1 MRIVVAHN
9 YYQQPGGEDA
19 CVAAEMAML
28 EAHGHEVVLFALDND
43 AIEGI
48 GRLDLAVRTVWSRP
62 AAVALERRLRQ
73 HRAQIVHFHNTFP
86 LLSPAAYYAARR
98 AGAAVVQTLHNFRI
112 CCPNALLFRDGAP
125 CESCL
130 GRSFAWPGVLRKC
143 YRGSRLAT
151 VAAATTSSLHKLIGT
166 WSRCIDVYVALS
178 CFSRARLIQ
187 GGLPAARIAVKPNFV
202 FPDPGAGTGTGSA
215 AVFVGRLSHEKGL
228 DVVLAAW
235 RRLDCN
241 MRLQIIGDGPLSGM
255 VTAAAQ
261 ANPSIQ
267 WLGRMPPERVYDRLG
282 EAAFCIVSSQC
293 YENFPRVIV
302 EAFAKGTPVIA
313 SRLGGMAEIVEH
325 GRNGLLFAPGDAAGL
340 AHDVSRLASDPFWLA
355 RMRRAARQDYEERY
369 TARANHDMLTA
380 IYSAAIE
387 RAMPSAAAAKTLMAE
402 QQDGR
407 RRG

>member
-9 YYQQPGGEDA
+9 YYQQPGGEDV

-28 EAHGHEVVLFALDND
+28 EAHGHEVALFALDND

-48 GRLDLAVRTVWSRP
+48 GRFDLAVRTVWSRP
-62 AAVALERRLRQ
+62 AALALERLLRQ

-98 AGAAVVQTLHNFRI
+98 TGTAVVQTLHNFRI
-112 CCPNALLFRDGAP
+112 CCPNALLFREGAP

-151 VAAATTSSLHKLIGT
+151 AAAATTSSLHKLIGT
-166 WSRCIDVYVALS
+166 WSRCIDVYIALS
-178 CFSRARLIQ
+178 CFSRERLIQ

-202 FPDPGAGTGTGSA
+202 FPDPGAGTGAGGA

-228 DVVLAAW
+228 DVVLDAW
-235 RRLDCN
+235 RRLDCS
-241 MRLQIIGDGPLSGM
+241 MALQIIGDGPLSGM

-267 WLGRMPPERVYDRLG
+267 WLGRVPPERVYDCLG

-293 YENFPRVIV
+293 YENFPRVII
-302 EAFAKGTPVIA
+302 EAFAKGTPVVA
-313 SRLGGMAEIVEH
+313 SRLGGMAEIV
-325 GRNGLLFAPGDAAGL
+325 DAWAQ
-340 AHDVSRLASDPFWLA
+340 
-355 RMRRAARQDYEERY
+355 RATVR
-369 TARANHDMLTA
+369 T
-380 IYSAAIE
+380 
-387 RAMPSAAAAKTLMAE
+387 
-402 QQDGR
+402 GR
-407 RRG
+407 RSSTCS